1 MNFGNKLLQDEK
13 TTSVKMLESL
23 SYFTDNELFFL
34 VFTITLNT
42 DGSSSSH
49 RRERDL

>member
-23 SYFTDNELFFL
+23 SYFTDNELFF
-34 VFTITLNT
+34 TITLNT